1 MSNVAP
7 GMQGLDGRPVL
18 VTGAASGI
26 GRAVCVRLAA
36 EGAHLALVDRD
47 QAGLAAVADALG
59 ANGTRHVAIAADVSQ
74 EDAVRDAFERAA
86 AAFGGVRGVVTCA
99 GIFDPGDFGPTAE
112 VALDTFARV
121 LAVNLTGTFLVAKY
135 ALPHLI
141 RGAADSGGTSSI
153 TTIGSTAGLRG
164 HGKGSGYTASKGGV
178 VALTRLLAFQ
188 YGEKGVR
195 TNCICPGFT
204 DTPMTGGSGRD
215 PAMLR
220 LLRRGIPLR
229 RIAQPEEIAA
239 LACFL
244 LSDAASYINGQIIAA
259 DGGATVM

>member
-1 MSNVAP
+1 MSGVAQ
-7 GMQGLDGRPVL
+7 GMQGLEGRPVL

-26 GRAVCVRLAA
+26 GRAVCERLAA
-36 EGAHLALVDRD
+36 EGAVLALVDRD
-47 QAGLAAVADALG
+47 QAGLAAVAESLG
-59 ANGTRHVAIAADVSQ
+59 DGTRHVAIAADVSQ
-74 EDAVRDAFERAA
+74 EDAVRDAFERAV

-112 VALDTFARV
+112 VTLDTFARV
-121 LAVNLTGTFLVAKY
+121 LAVNLTGTFLVVKH
-135 ALPHLI
+135 ALPHLVQA
-141 RGAADSGGTSSI
+141 AADGAGTASI
-153 TTIGSTAGLRG
+153 TTIGSTAALRG
-164 HGKGSGYTASKGGV
+164 HGRGSAYTASKGGV
-178 VALTRLLAFQ
+178 VALTRLLALQ

-195 TNCICPGFT
+195 ANCICPGFT

-239 LACFL
+239 VACFL
-244 LSDAASYINGQIIAA
+244 LSDAASYVNGQIIAA

>member
-1 MSNVAP
+1 MGRGAQ
-7 GMQGLDGRPVL
+7 GMQGLLGRPVL

-26 GRAVCVRLAA
+26 GQAVCERLAA
-36 EGAHLALVDRD
+36 EGAGVALVDRD
-47 QAGLAAVADALG
+47 QDRLAAVAEALG
-59 ANGTRHVAIAADVSQ
+59 GNGATRVAIAADISQ
-74 EDAVRDAFERAA
+74 EAAAHAAVERAVEEL
-86 AAFGGVRGVVTCA
+86 GGLRGVVTCA
-99 GIFDPGDFGPTAE
+99 GIFDPSDLAPAADVT
-112 VALDTFARV
+112 LDTFMRV

-135 ALPHLI
+135 ALPHLVQ
-141 RGAADSGGTSSI
+141 AAQGGGSSSI

-164 HGKGSGYTASKGGV
+164 HGRGVAYTASKGGV

-204 DTPMTGGSGRD
+204 DTPMTGGTGRD
-215 PAMLR
+215 PAMTR
-220 LLRRGIPLR
+220 LLRRGIPMR
-229 RIAQPEEIAA
+229 RIAQPEEIAS

-244 LSDAASYINGQIIAA
+244 VSDAASYINGQIIAA

>member
-1 MSNVAP
+1 
-7 GMQGLDGRPVL
+7 MQGLSGRPVL

-26 GRAVCVRLAA
+26 GQAVCERLVA
-36 EGAHLALVDRD
+36 EGGSVALVDRD
-47 QAGLAAVADALG
+47 QDRLAAVAESLG
-59 ANGTRHVAIAADVSQ
+59 TSGATRVAIAADVS
-74 EDAVRDAFERAA
+74 EEASVCAAVERAVEVLGA
-86 AAFGGVRGVVTCA
+86 LRGVVTCA
-99 GIFDPGDFGPTAE
+99 GIFDPSDLAPAAE
-112 VALDTFARV
+112 VAVDTFAHV
-121 LAVNLTGTFLVAKY
+121 LAVNLTGTFLVAKH
-135 ALPHLI
+135 ALPHLV
-141 RGAADSGGTSSI
+141 RAAAETGGSSSI

-164 HGKGSGYTASKGGV
+164 HGRGVAYTASKGGV

-204 DTPMTGGSGRD
+204 DTPMTGGTGRD
-215 PAMLR
+215 PVMAR

-229 RIAQPEEIAA
+229 RIAQPDEIAS

-259 DGGATVM
+259 DGGATVI

>member
-1 MSNVAP
+1 
-7 GMQGLDGRPVL
+7 MQGLLGRPVL

-26 GRAVCVRLAA
+26 GQAVCERLVA
-36 EGAHLALVDRD
+36 EGAAVALIDRD
-47 QAGLAAVADALG
+47 QQQLAAVAESLDGPG
-59 ANGTRHVAIAADVSQ
+59 ARRIAITADVSQ
-74 EDAVRDAFERAA
+74 ETDVSAAVARAA
-86 AAFGGVRGVVTCA
+86 DVLGGLRGVVTCA
-99 GIFDPGDFGPTAE
+99 GIFDPSDLNPAADI
-112 VALDTFARV
+112 ALDTFTHV
-121 LAVNLTGTFLVAKY
+121 LAVNLTGTFLVAKH
-135 ALPHLI
+135 ALPHLVQ
-141 RGAADSGGTSSI
+141 AAANGGMSSSI
-153 TTIGSTAGLRG
+153 ATIGSTAGLRG
-164 HGKGSGYTASKGGV
+164 HGRGVAYTASKGGV

-204 DTPMTGGSGRD
+204 DTPMTGGTGRD
-215 PAMLR
+215 PAMAR

-229 RIAQPEEIAA
+229 RIAQPEEIAS

>member
-1 MSNVAP
+1 
-7 GMQGLDGRPVL
+7 MQGLRGRPVL

-26 GRAVCVRLAA
+26 GQAVCERLVA
-36 EGAHLALVDRD
+36 EGASVALVDRD
-47 QAGLAAVADALG
+47 QDRLAAVVESLR
-59 ANGTRHVAIAADVSQ
+59 ANGAARIALAADVS
-74 EDAVRDAFERAA
+74 EEAAVCAAVERAVEVI
-86 AAFGGVRGVVTCA
+86 GGLRGVVTCA
-99 GIFDPGDFGPTAE
+99 GIFDPSDLAPAADVG
-112 VALDTFARV
+112 LDTFARV

-141 RGAADSGGTSSI
+141 GAAAAGGGSSSI

-164 HGKGSGYTASKGGV
+164 HGRGTAYTASKGGV

-204 DTPMTGGSGRD
+204 DTPMTGGTGRD
-215 PAMLR
+215 PVIAR
-220 LLRRGIPLR
+220 ALRRGIPMR
-229 RIAQPEEIAA
+229 RIAQPEEIAS

-259 DGGATVM
+259 DGGATVI